1 MCCNLTLK
9 PKSIGKLKTIL
20 SYKLIHLTVLYIYM
34 YPKKKNMYC
43 ILNCVYDTTIYLG

>member
-20 SYKLIHLTVLYIYM
+20 SYKLIHLTVLYICI
-34 YPKKKNMYC
+34 KKKKKKKKKTC
-43 ILNCVYDTTIYLG
+43 IVY

>member
-20 SYKLIHLTVLYIYM
+20 SYKLIHLTVLYIYVS
-34 YPKKKNMYC
+34 KKKKHVLYIELC
-43 ILNCVYDTTIYLG
+43 L

>member
-20 SYKLIHLTVLYIYM
+20 SYKLIHLTVLYICI
-34 YPKKKNMYC
+34 KKKKKTC
-43 ILNCVYDTTIYLG
+43 IVY